1 MRKLNEIA
9 AWASVALCL
18 GVVAP
23 ATPSVATESNNMSDE
38 TVQSKIEL
46 QLRKDGRINWEVLR
60 VNVNKGN
67 VTLFGEV
74 ASPEEKGWAET
85 IVGTVPGVRSVRNDV
100 IVDKAL
106 APDYKIRQDVW
117 EAFKQTPALE
127 SNPTVRISVR
137 KAEVTLKGDVLDD
150 LSKKAAERA
159 AEGVHGVKK
168 VINYLQVVE
177 RLPPQKLDNR
187 EIVR

>member
-1 MRKLNEIA
+1 MQKLNGIV
-9 AWASVALCL
+9 AWTGVLLWIGVA
-18 GVVAP
+18 AP
-23 ATPSVATESNNMSDE
+23 AAFVVATESNLSDE
-38 TVQSKIEL
+38 MVQSRIEL
-46 QLRKDGRINWEVLR
+46 QLREDGRINWEVLR
-60 VNVNKGN
+60 VKVDKGN

-85 IVGTVPGVRSVRNDV
+85 IAGTVPGALSVRNDV
-100 IVDKAL
+100 IVDLAL
-106 APDYKIRQDVW
+106 APDHKIRRDVW

-137 KAEVTLKGDVLDD
+137 QAEVTLKGDVLDD
-150 LSKKAAERA
+150 LSKKAAEKA
-159 AEGVHGVKK
+159 AKGVQGVKK
-168 VINYLQVVE
+168 VINHLQVVD

>member
-1 MRKLNEIA
+1 MRKLNEIV
-9 AWASVALCL
+9 AWASVSLWM

-23 ATPSVATESNNMSDE
+23 TALFAGTESNMSDE
-38 TVQSKIEL
+38 MVQSKIEL
-46 QLRKDGRINWEVLR
+46 QLREDGRINWEVLR
-60 VNVNKGN
+60 VNVDQGN

-85 IVGTVPGVRSVRNDV
+85 IASTVPGVRSVRNNV
-100 IVDKAL
+100 IVDSAL
-106 APDYKIRQDVW
+106 APDHKIRRDVW

-137 KAEVTLKGDVLDD
+137 QAEVTLKGDVLDD

-159 AEGVHGVKK
+159 AESVQGVKK
-168 VINYLQVVE
+168 VINHLQVVD
-177 RLPPQKLDNR
+177 RLPLQKLDNV
-187 EIVR
+187 EIIR

>member
-1 MRKLNEIA
+1 MRKLNEMVIRA
-9 AWASVALCL
+9 GVLLWIGVA
-18 GVVAP
+18 AP
-23 ATPSVATESNNMSDE
+23 AALFAATESNVSDE
-38 TVQSKIEL
+38 TVRSKIEL

-60 VNVNKGN
+60 VNVDRGN

-85 IVGTVPGVRSVRNDV
+85 IASTVPGVLSVRNNV
-100 IVDKAL
+100 IVDLAL
-106 APDYKIRQDVW
+106 APDYKIRRDVW

-150 LSKKAAERA
+150 LSKTAAERA
-159 AEGVHGVKK
+159 AESVYGVKK
-168 VINYLQVVE
+168 VINHLQVVD
-177 RLPPQKLDNR
+177 RLPPQKLDNL

>member
-1 MRKLNEIA
+1 MRKLNEIV
-9 AWASVALCL
+9 AWTGVLLWIGVA
-18 GVVAP
+18 AP
-23 ATPSVATESNNMSDE
+23 ASLFASGESMSDE
-38 TVQSKIEL
+38 IVQSRIEL

-60 VNVNKGN
+60 VNVDKGN

-85 IVGTVPGVRSVRNDV
+85 IAGTVPGVQSVRNV
-100 IVDKAL
+100 IIVEPAL
-106 APDYKIRQDVW
+106 APDHKIRRDVW

-137 KAEVTLKGDVLDD
+137 QAEVTLKGDVLDD

-168 VINYLQVVE
+168 VINHLQVVD
-177 RLPPQKLDNR
+177 RLAPQKLDNR

>member
-23 ATPSVATESNNMSDE
+23 ATPFAATESNNMSDE

-85 IVGTVPGVRSVRNDV
+85 IAGTVPGVRSVRNDV

-168 VINYLQVVE
+168 VINHLQVVE

>member
-1 MRKLNEIA
+1 MRTLKEIV
-9 AWASVALCL
+9 AWGSVVLCI
-18 GVVAP
+18 GIIAP
-23 ATPSVATESNNMSDE
+23 ATSFAATESNNMSDE
-38 TVQSKIEL
+38 TIQSKIEL

-60 VNVNKGN
+60 VKVDKGN

-74 ASPEEKGWAET
+74 ASPEEKGWAEM
-85 IVGTVPGVRSVRNDV
+85 IAGTVPGVRSVRNDV
-100 IVDKAL
+100 IVDTAL
-106 APDYKIRQDVW
+106 APDYKIRRDVW

-127 SNPTVRISVR
+127 RNPTVQVSVR

-159 AEGVHGVKK
+159 AESVYGVKK
-168 VINYLQVVE
+168 VINHLQVVD
-177 RLPPQKLDNR
+177 RLPPQQLDNR

>member
-1 MRKLNEIA
+1 MRKLNEIV
-9 AWASVALCL
+9 AWASVVLCI

-23 ATPSVATESNNMSDE
+23 TTPFAATESNNMSDE
-38 TVQSKIEL
+38 TIQSKIEL
-46 QLRKDGRINWEVLR
+46 QLRKDGRINWEVLH
-60 VNVNKGN
+60 VQVDKGN

-85 IVGTVPGVRSVRNDV
+85 ITSTVPGVRSVRNNV
-100 IVDKAL
+100 IVDRAL
-106 APDYKIRQDVW
+106 APDYKIRRDVW

-127 SNPTVRISVR
+127 SNPTLQISVR

-150 LSKKAAERA
+150 LSKTAAERA

-168 VINYLQVVE
+168 VNNHLQVVE
-177 RLPPQKLDNR
+177 QLPPQKLDNR

>member
-1 MRKLNEIA
+1 MRKLHEIVA
-9 AWASVALCL
+9 SASVVLCI
-18 GVVAP
+18 GTVTS
-23 ATPSVATESNNMSDE
+23 ATTFAATESNHMSDE
-38 TVQSKIEL
+38 TIQSKIEL
-46 QLRKDGRINWEVLR
+46 QLREDGRINWEVLR
-60 VNVNKGN
+60 VNVDKGN

-85 IVGTVPGVRSVRNDV
+85 IVSTVPGVRSVRNNV

-106 APDYKIRQDVW
+106 APDYKIRRDVW

-127 SNPTVRISVR
+127 NNPTVRISVR

-150 LSKKAAERA
+150 LSKTAAVRA

-168 VINYLQVVE
+168 VINHLQVVD